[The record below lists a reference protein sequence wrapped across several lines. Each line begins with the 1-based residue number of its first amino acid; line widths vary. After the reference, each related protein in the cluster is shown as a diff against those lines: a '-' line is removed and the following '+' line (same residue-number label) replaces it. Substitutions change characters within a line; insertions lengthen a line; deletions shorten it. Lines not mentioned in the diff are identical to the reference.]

1 MKKLSIVFT
10 CLLLSAIALCQPPK
24 GDAKPGDKYGD
35 IKSTDGA
42 IDIAQLPAELEKKG
56 TVTTKLKAK
65 VLDVC
70 PNKGCWLSLAINDS
84 TEAFVKMKDYA
95 FFAPLAIKGKTI
107 VLDAK
112 ASYKTIS
119 VEELKHYAE
128 DAKKPQSEIDA
139 IKEPKKEV
147 RLLASGIQVVE

>member
-1 MKKLSIVFT
+1 MKKTSVLFACLLCSIVVF
-10 CLLLSAIALCQPPK
+10 CQPPK
-24 GDAKPGDKYGD
+24 GDAKPGDKYGE
-35 IKSTDGA
+35 IKSIDGA
-42 IDIAQLPAELEKKG
+42 VDIALVPAELEKKG
-56 TVTTKLKAK
+56 TVTAKIKAK

-70 PNKGCWLSLAINDS
+70 PNKGCWITLAINDS

-95 FFAPLAIKGKTI
+95 FFVPLAAKGKTV

-139 IKEPKKEV
+139 IKQPKKEV

>member
-1 MKKLSIVFT
+1 MKKLS
-10 CLLLSAIALCQPPK
+10 LLSACLLFCAIAMCQPPK
-24 GDAKPGDKYGD
+24 GDAKPGDKYGE
-35 IKSTDGA
+35 ISSTEGA
-42 IDIAQLPAELEKKG
+42 IDIAQIPAELEKKG
-56 TVTTKLKAK
+56 TVTTKMRAK

-70 PNKGCWLSLAINDS
+70 PQKGCWLSLAINDS

-128 DAKKPQSEIDA
+128 DANKPQSEIDA
-139 IKEPKKEV
+139 IKTPKKEV